1 MTRSISRRTGLL
13 ALVLLALT
21 ALTGQAHAQLN
32 APKFVKATAVAPK
45 TVTPGTAFELPVTVT
60 IAAPYHVQANPATD
74 GYIATEVKIG
84 AVKGLTAK
92 KTLYPAGMEV
102 KIAGDKLSIYEG
114 EFKVMLTITPDKTLK
129 PGKVTLPVTIHYQG
143 CNDQVCYPP
152 TDLQTTVVLT
162 VGKYVAPKKT
172 AFRQ

>member
-1 MTRSISRRTGLL
+1 MLL
-13 ALVLLALT
+13 ALIALS
-21 ALTGQAHAQLN
+21 GQAQAQLN

-45 TVTPGTAFELPVTVT
+45 TVTPGKAFALPVTVT

-74 GYIATEVKIG
+74 GYIPTEVKIG
-84 AVKGLTAK
+84 MVKGLVMS
-92 KTLYPAGMEV
+92 KTVYPVGTEV

-129 PGKVTLPVTIHYQG
+129 PGKVTLPVTIRYQG

-162 VGKYVAPKKT
+162 VGKYAAPKKM
-172 AFRQ
+172 ASR